1 MKICELL
8 EQNTP
13 ENTEANPEPVTIGY
27 TDRFIRDFRS
37 FSKLPN
43 FKDEFEKFL
52 DTKLADP
59 QATFGQKDAA
69 FIATRRKGL
78 KNWWHAHIIYGKAI
92 VTYRFVG
99 TKLILATVTDHL
111 SVEGDG
117 PRIQSLESYLDSVD
131 LGVDYKTQEKKKKT
145 TSINTVAPGSLE
157 KTLGLDAEEDPSLQ
171 LAQQAVKKSILD
183 LFYEM
188 AAVSQDRA
196 LLDSFVKDD
205 DTSVLFFFDVMTPP
219 IPRDTVSMADL
230 KLLAKSALDLIPG

>member
-219 IPRDTVSMADL
+219 IPRDAVSMAAL

>member
-219 IPRDTVSMADL
+219 IPRDAVSMADL

>member
-13 ENTEANPEPVTIGY
+13 ENTEATPEPVTIGY

-219 IPRDTVSMADL
+219 IPRDAVSMADL